1 MNMKGSIKV
10 VSLFALLN
18 STVSFAVEFRGAS
31 IGKTCDSI
39 IPYEQA
45 LGHEPKEG
53 STQDWYS
60 FNVSFLGRDAGVVY
74 ACSNAIL
81 QRGFYSLVFPSLS
94 EANEFFPVALE
105 HLKSIYGQ
113 PKKYALKAGYGSIG
127 YWNIEDTT
135 IQLVVTNK
143 DDVQANISI
152 YVTN

>member
-1 MNMKGSIKV
+1 MNMKGSIKL

-18 STVSFAVEFRGAS
+18 STVSFAVDFRGAS
-31 IGKTCDSI
+31 IGKTCDPI
-39 IPYEQA
+39 IPYEQE
-45 LGHEPKEG
+45 LGYEPTEG

-60 FNVSFLGRDAGVVY
+60 FNVSFLGREAGVVY

-113 PKKYALKAGYGSIG
+113 PSKYEIKAGYGSNGFWYIDG
-127 YWNIEDTT
+127 ST
-135 IQLVVTNK
+135 IQLAVTNK
-143 DDVQANISI
+143 DDVQAKLSI